1 MKARRF
7 WLIRFWGFL
16 LVLSGL
22 VLTTPLQAQTKSAY
36 PKNGD
41 GITTFLKRHGYS
53 GTASQREFIELNK
66 GKFGKNNSLILGVR
80 YKLPVKGESSSKDTT
95 QGSSGKRRQNYEPLF
110 GKSLAKYNVT
120 SSDLKGACFY
130 LVSGHGGPD
139 PGAIGKMGFHLLH
152 DASYDIQLTKLI
164 YEKITGN
171 T

>member
-22 VLTTPLQAQTKSAY
+22 VLTTSLQAQTKSAY

-66 GKFGKNNSLILGVR
+66 GKFGRNNSLILGVR
-80 YKLPVKGESSSKDTT
+80 YKLPVKGESSTKDST

-120 SSDLKGACFY
+120 ERSLLLSS
-130 LVSGHGGPD
+130 
-139 PGAIGKMGFHLLH
+139 
-152 DASYDIQLTKLI
+152 
-164 YEKITGN
+164 
-171 T
+171 